1 MLGRQVL
8 GDPVN
13 DVPVAGRQRLDERRA
28 HFRYDWQSCV
38 GELTTQ
44 RTPELTCNAE
54 PDEHTPVNIWGVT
67 YSCVGVIERLH
78 RFWLF
83 THQPQP

>member
-1 MLGRQVL
+1 MLGRQIL

-38 GELTTQ
+38 GELTAQ
-44 RTPELTCNAE
+44 RTPELTCKAE
-54 PDEHTPVNIWGVT
+54 TDAYIPVNISGVM
-67 YSCVGVIERLH
+67 YLCVGVIERLH
-78 RFWLF
+78 RFWSF
-83 THQPQP
+83 THQL